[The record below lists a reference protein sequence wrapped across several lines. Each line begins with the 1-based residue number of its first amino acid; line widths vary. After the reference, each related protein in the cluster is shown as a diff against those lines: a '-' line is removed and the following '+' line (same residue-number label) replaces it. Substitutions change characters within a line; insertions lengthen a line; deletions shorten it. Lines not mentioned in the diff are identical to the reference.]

1 MQHLCWRNQVTCVNT
16 ILILYNSKATVI
28 KMLLKCIKFYT
39 GHDWWKYLEDVI
51 NFHVQWSLLACVKK
65 GAPEKAD
72 SPYTVKVF
80 DYHGFREGRN
90 QNIFI

>member
-1 MQHLCWRNQVTCVNT
+1 M
-16 ILILYNSKATVI
+16 
-28 KMLLKCIKFYT
+28 
-39 GHDWWKYLEDVI
+39 EDVI

-72 SPYTVKVF
+72 NPYTVKVF